1 MLRLLLCWCVWG
13 LVVLRADQEEPRVL
27 FLGDSITYDGR
38 WVVHVESAIR
48 AQRGLARI
56 PIVNL
61 AVPSETVSGLS
72 EPGHAGGSFAR
83 PDVHERLGRALAAYK
98 PTLVLVAYGIND
110 GIYQP
115 LDEVRFKAFRDGLTS
130 VRAECLKAGAKV
142 VLLTPTPYGVDRPSA
157 QSAEYDQV
165 MSTYSAWLVQ
175 QRRFNWQVIDVRT
188 QVLASITAAKK
199 SDSKFVFAKDGIH
212 PGDEGHRMVAKA
224 VWEGLAPLMKWDA
237 RTVFAEQAK
246 SRPLTQSMII
256 LRNAWLSKSG
266 HKRPGLPEGMPLEQ
280 AEARSNALISEFLKT
295 P

>member
-1 MLRLLLCWCVWG
+1 MLRLLLSWCVLG

-56 PIVNL
+56 PIANL
-61 AVPSETVSGLS
+61 AVPSETASGLS

-83 PDVHERLGRALAAYK
+83 PDVHERLGRVLAIYK

-142 VLLTPTPYGVDRPSA
+142 VLLTPTPYGVDKHPDA
-157 QSAEYDQV
+157 AEYDQV
-165 MSTYSAWLVQ
+165 MAAYASWLVQ

-188 QVLASITAAKK
+188 QVLASIAAAKK
-199 SDSKFVFAKDGIH
+199 ADPKFVFAKDGIH
-212 PGDEGHRMVAKA
+212 PGEEGHRMLAKA
-224 VWEGLAPLMKWDA
+224 VWEGLAPMMKWDA
-237 RTVFAEQAK
+237 RTAFADQAK
-246 SRPLTQSMII
+246 AKPLAQSMTL
-256 LRNAWLSKSG
+256 LRNAWLSKTG
-266 HKRPGLPEGMPLEQ
+266 HKRPGLPEGMPLEV
-280 AEARSNALISEFLKT
+280 AENRSNTLISEYLRAL
-295 P
+295 